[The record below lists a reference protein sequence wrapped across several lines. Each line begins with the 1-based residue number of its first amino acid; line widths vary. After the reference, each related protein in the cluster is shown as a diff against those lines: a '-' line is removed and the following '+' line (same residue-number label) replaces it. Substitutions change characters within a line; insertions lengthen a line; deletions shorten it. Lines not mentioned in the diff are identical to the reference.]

1 MDNYVFVCIGTSKL
15 IADSLGPR
23 VGEKLEEYFKGNP
36 RVQVFGTMKNPVHFK
51 NANIVLKKLENTKK
65 NIILVDSALALAAPI
80 GNTYIGRGGIEI
92 GKAYGKSFY
101 FPGNV
106 NFKTV
111 IENQKE
117 KVNWSI
123 EQIELLAQKV
133 TSRIEEV
140 VKTCYIM

>member
-51 NANIVLKKLENTKK
+51 NANTVLKKLENAKKK
-65 NIILVDSALALAAPI
+65 NVILVDSALALEAPI

-92 GKAYGKSFY
+92 GRAYGKSFY

-123 EQIELLAQKV
+123 EQIEVLARKV
-133 TSRIEEV
+133 AWKIV
-140 VKTCYIM
+140 NIVA

>member
-51 NANIVLKKLENTKK
+51 NANIVLKKLENTEKK
-65 NIILVDSALALAAPI
+65 NVILVDSALALAAPI

-123 EQIELLAQKV
+123 EQIELLARKV
-133 TSRIEEV
+133 AWKIVSIV
-140 VKTCYIM
+140 A

>member
-65 NIILVDSALALAAPI
+65 KNVILVDSALALEAPI

-92 GKAYGKSFY
+92 GRAYGKSFY

-123 EQIELLAQKV
+123 EQIEVLARKV
-133 TSRIEEV
+133 AWKIV
-140 VKTCYIM
+140 NIVA